1 MYLNTLMAYFKYL
14 DLNIESVSKKILEY
28 INIHSITKNN
38 TGAWVN
44 ADTNDI
50 LEKIPEISELFA
62 PLGLTVFRV
71 SFFIVKVS
79 QGLIHIDDDH
89 CHYRINFPILN
100 CENTETRYYKTLVS
114 PRKKYQL
121 NGLAYHRYD
130 PKHCLLVD
138 TLILDRAAIIKT
150 YEPHQVVLLHNNY
163 PRISCTVAFNEDLK
177 SLFDSL

>member
-14 DLNIESVSKKILEY
+14 DLNVESLSKKILEY
-28 INIHSITKNN
+28 INENN
-38 TGAWVN
+38 VLSRGGGSWVN
-44 ADTNDI
+44 SDTPDI
-50 LEKIPEISELFA
+50 LKKIPEISETFA
-62 PLGLTVFRV
+62 PLGLTVLRV
-71 SFFIVKVS
+71 SFFIVKIS

-89 CHYRINFPILN
+89 VDYRINFPILN
-100 CENTETRYYKTLVS
+100 CENTETRYYKTLVE
-114 PRKKYQL
+114 PRKKYQA

-130 PKHCLLVD
+130 PRHCLLAD

-150 YEPHQVVLLHNNY
+150 HEPHQVVLLHNNY